1 MALITQTTPTTFEIE
16 PTAEFRAKGW
26 PPAVIHATSR
36 KAAIRHYKTTHSP
49 R

>member
-1 MALITQTTPTTFEIE
+1 MARITQLTPTTFEIE

-36 KAAIRHYKTTHSP
+36 KAAIRHYKTTYSP

>member
-1 MALITQTTPTTFEIE
+1 MAKIIQTTPTTFEIE

-26 PPAVIHATSR
+26 PPAVISATSA
-36 KAAIRHYKTTHSP
+36 KAAIRHYKTTHAP